1 MKKLIIA
8 AALVVFSV
16 ASQANTFSE
25 SKQLQYTKEHQT
37 AVAKYAEKNGKP
49 MPEIQDYK
57 SGMKIDVAKFV
68 RQSQDPRTCQVYPRL
83 MTFEDS
89 QGRSRLFVTRC
100 IRNAS
105 TTSSKRFEQNN

>member
-57 SGMKIDVAKFV
+57 YGMKIDVAKFV

-89 QGRSRLFVTRC
+89 QGTLKTVRYSMYSQCINNKYSR
-100 IRNAS
+100 
-105 TTSSKRFEQNN
+105 

>member
-49 MPEIQDYK
+49 MPEI
-57 SGMKIDVAKFV
+57 
-68 RQSQDPRTCQVYPRL
+68 
-83 MTFEDS
+83 
-89 QGRSRLFVTRC
+89 
-100 IRNAS
+100 
-105 TTSSKRFEQNN
+105 

>member
-37 AVAKYAEKNGKP
+37 AVAKYCLLYTSP
-49 MPEIQDYK
+49 
-57 SGMKIDVAKFV
+57 S
-68 RQSQDPRTCQVYPRL
+68 PR
-83 MTFEDS
+83 DS
-89 QGRSRLFVTRC
+89 
-100 IRNAS
+100 
-105 TTSSKRFEQNN
+105 

>member
-8 AALVVFSV
+8 AALVVFSM

-25 SKQLQYTKEHQT
+25 SKQLQYINDHQT

-57 SGMKIDVAKFV
+57 YGMKIDVAKFV
-68 RQSQDPRTCQVYPRL
+68 RQSQDPRTCQVNRP
-83 MTFEDS
+83 
-89 QGRSRLFVTRC
+89 
-100 IRNAS
+100 
-105 TTSSKRFEQNN
+105 